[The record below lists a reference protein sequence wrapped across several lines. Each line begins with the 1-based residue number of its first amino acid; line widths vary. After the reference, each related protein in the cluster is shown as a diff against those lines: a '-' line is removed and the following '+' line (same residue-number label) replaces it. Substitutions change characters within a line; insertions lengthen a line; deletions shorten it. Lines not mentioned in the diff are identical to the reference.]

1 LALSLNAQ
9 RAKLAVRKVLVTG
22 GAGFIGSHTV
32 EALLAQGV
40 SVRVLDDLSAG
51 RRNNLPADHPNL
63 GFVHGDI
70 RDATAVDAAMLGI
83 SHCLHLAAQVSVTRS
98 MEDPRASA
106 ERNILG
112 FVTVLEA
119 ACKAKIRRFVYA
131 SSAAVYGDPTALPI
145 PEDAKTAPLSPYGL
159 EKLINEWYANLY
171 RRVHNTSVL
180 GLRYFNVFGPR
191 QNPRSPYA
199 GVIALF
205 AERILA
211 GQSLKIFGDGG
222 QTRDFIFVRDVARA
236 NIAALRANVCGVC
249 NVASGHSVSL
259 LELIDVLGALSGA
272 QSVKKFLPPRTGDIQ
287 HSVADTSRMRNL
299 LGITP
304 QTQIDEGLAALLTD
318 GSFSRP

>member
-63 GFVHGDI
+63 VFVHGDI
-70 RDATAVDAAMLGI
+70 RDATAVDTAMLGI
-83 SHCLHLAAQVSVTRS
+83 SHCLHLAAQVSVIRS

-131 SSAAVYGDPTALPI
+131 SSAAVYGDPTALPMT
-145 PEDAKTAPLSPYGL
+145 EDAKTAPLSPYGL

-205 AERILA
+205 AERIRA

-222 QTRDFIFVRDVARA
+222 QTRDFIFVRDVVRA
-236 NIAALRANVCGVC
+236 NIAALRANACGVC
-249 NVASGHSVSL
+249 NVATGDSISL
-259 LELIDVLGALSGA
+259 LKLIEVLGALSGA
-272 QSVKKFLPPRTGDIQ
+272 RPETKFLPPRTGDIQ

-318 GSFSRP
+318 GSSSRR